1 MMIDD
6 VRSLCV
12 LMHEFGLATLAVGEI
27 RLERPASTIA
37 IPETKKK
44 DDDEEEELPDPLDAL
59 RKMTPDQ
66 QDKALRLGPTLR

>member
-1 MMIDD
+1 MMVDD

-37 IPETKKK
+37 VPETKKK
-44 DDDEEEELPDPLDAL
+44 DDEEEEVPDPIAKL
-59 RKMTPDQ
+59 RAMTPDQ